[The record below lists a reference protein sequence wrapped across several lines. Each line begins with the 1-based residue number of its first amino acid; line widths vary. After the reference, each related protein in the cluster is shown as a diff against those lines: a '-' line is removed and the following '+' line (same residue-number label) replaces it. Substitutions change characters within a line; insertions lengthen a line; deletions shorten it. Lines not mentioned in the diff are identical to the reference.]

1 NSSHSWGNI
10 YYPEVDQMIYG
21 IDINFATGTTADLY
35 VLARVQ
41 EMDASGS
48 IQDPLTY
55 NNETDHTVV
64 SSEIGSSITTI
75 TFPSPSLLEAGKGY
89 IIDVLKVDGTTGPE
103 AMYFG
108 GTDASQE
115 DDDFSTVGYGPFGAA
130 NAINYFSGWDF
141 APYIR
146 ANFDASLDVT
156 VNTLEGVAVFPNP
169 SQGEI
174 TITNNNGDANAIEIT
189 NLAGQVVYTVSV
201 SAATTVDLGSFGS
214 GVYLVKVSNG
224 IGSLVER
231 VVIK

>member
-1 NSSHSWGNI
+1 
-10 YYPEVDQMIYG
+10 
-21 IDINFATGTTADLY
+21 
-35 VLARVQ
+35 
-41 EMDASGS
+41 MD
-48 IQDPLTY
+48 
-55 NNETDHTVV
+55 
-64 SSEIGSSITTI
+64 
-75 TFPSPSLLEAGKGY
+75 
-89 IIDVLKVDGTTGPE
+89 
-103 AMYFG
+103 
-108 GTDASQE
+108 
-115 DDDFSTVGYGPFGAA
+115 
-130 NAINYFSGWDF
+130 
-141 APYIR
+141 R

-156 VNTLEGVAVFPNP
+156 VNALEGVAVFPNP